1 MITHRKEEDIMSA
14 PKRPINL
21 NAAQESDEYR
31 AFVLGKAVR
40 ELRPVLRH
48 LDDLALAYFQ
58 SAYDQLERDWQEA
71 KSRAAAKVVKLR

>member
-1 MITHRKEEDIMSA
+1 MSA
-14 PKRPINL
+14 TPL
-21 NAAQESDEYR
+21 EESDEYR

-58 SAYDQLERDWQEA
+58 SAYDQLERDFGR
-71 KSRAAAKVVKLR
+71 KPKAAPPPRS